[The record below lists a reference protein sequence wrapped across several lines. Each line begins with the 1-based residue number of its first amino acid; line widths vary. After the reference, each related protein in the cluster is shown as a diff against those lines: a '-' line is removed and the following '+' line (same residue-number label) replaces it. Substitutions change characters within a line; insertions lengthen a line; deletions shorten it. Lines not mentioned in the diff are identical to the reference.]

1 MENAGAFDVGAVEEE
16 LRGTLANATVVDVLQ
31 FLHVAGRTGALVIE
45 RGASGEDATV
55 YLSNGN
61 VSHVVVG
68 DATGLDA
75 LVRLMGWERG
85 SFRFTA
91 GVVCPVVTIDASFQ
105 ASVMEAIRLHDE
117 RARQP
122 QDAPSA
128 PLHARQLEE
137 LAELPGVRAAA
148 LLPAGDDPPLVAG
161 DLTDADPREL
171 EAAVRSTMETGAAVG
186 ALVGGA
192 GVEELILAFGELDVM
207 ACPVREAWL
216 VVVTGGDAQ
225 LGVVR
230 HKTRRLADAIRGGT

>member
-1 MENAGAFDVGAVEEE
+1 MENVEVVDMAQADEE

-31 FLHVAGRTGALVIE
+31 FLHVAGRTGALVID
-45 RGASGEDATV
+45 RGAPGEDATI

-61 VSHVVVG
+61 VSHVAVG
-68 DATGLDA
+68 DVTGLEA

-117 RARQP
+117 RATRRS
-122 QDAPSA
+122 DAPTA
-128 PLHARQLEE
+128 PPHARQLEE

-148 LLPAGDDPPLVAG
+148 LLSTGESPPLVAG
-161 DLTDADPREL
+161 DLAGADPGEL

-186 ALVGGA
+186 SLVGGED
-192 GVEELILAFGELDVM
+192 VRELILAFGELDVM
-207 ACPVREAWL
+207 ACPVGDAWL

-230 HKTRRLADAIRGGT
+230 HKTRRLADAIRGGA

>member
-1 MENAGAFDVGAVEEE
+1 MENAKPVDMGQADDE

-45 RGASGEDATV
+45 RGASGEDATI

-68 DATGLDA
+68 DATGLEA

-105 ASVMEAIRLHDE
+105 ASVMEAIRLYDE
-117 RARQP
+117 RSGPGREAHP
-122 QDAPSA
+122 A

-148 LLPAGDDPPLVAG
+148 LLPAGDAPPLVAG
-161 DLTDADPREL
+161 DLAGADPVEL
-171 EAAVRSTMETGAAVG
+171 EAAVRETMQTGAAVG

-207 ACPVREAWL
+207 ACPVGDAWL

-230 HKTRRLADAIRGGT
+230 HKTRRLADAIRGGA